1 MKNFIKHF
9 KSSINNYLQKFNLN
23 GNKAEFSSFI
33 NIFITILLKL
43 LLGLYVSF
51 AIYLCM
57 IYVKPGFFAQFN
69 DGFGYYIG
77 AKSFFENSS
86 LHGAWIIQNF
96 TSIIGQFPCHGFAYS
111 LLNGGI
117 SQIIGWHDKTII
129 FLNILY
135 IILVFFIIKFRKSTD
150 MSEINKK
157 LLIFLIFA
165 FPIALMS
172 VFSYFQEALNYLF
185 SVIIAFLLV
194 DIYKKND
201 NKGKQL
207 KTIGIFIF
215 FIILASIFRFTWS
228 FWIVGL
234 IPLFSK
240 NKIQLICS
248 SIFSF
253 FYIFLF
259 FVFSRLIYAPYT
271 LGILFN
277 FASLIKLHEYTNAF
291 NYILHNICYNFYG
304 LFFINYHWGIN
315 SFNFQRI
322 YYLIFIFLTLYFG
335 IKGIKEKNKLFIG
348 TSLIG
353 IINIAGVLIVYTT
366 GWAGFKHLFLLY
378 ILYLII
384 LASFDRKKIL
394 ILILLPTIFFMK
406 DAYQNGAES
415 LGLLKNCGDYYKINQ
430 AHQDSYDKITQ
441 VVKDKKL
448 VTIFIS
454 EYILNYEIYY
464 SDLLFMP
471 LKTNLGYPIRYSSNI
486 VHGKDLDTIS
496 KLNNFIDYVISE
508 KELNRKDLKFIFNS
522 PLVENKQIISDKT
535 AGIAKRYIT
544 QYYFYKVIK

>member
-1 MKNFIKHF
+1 
-9 KSSINNYLQKFNLN
+9 
-23 GNKAEFSSFI
+23 
-33 NIFITILLKL
+33 
-43 LLGLYVSF
+43 
-51 AIYLCM
+51 
-57 IYVKPGFFAQFN
+57 
-69 DGFGYYIG
+69 
-77 AKSFFENSS
+77 
-86 LHGAWIIQNF
+86 
-96 TSIIGQFPCHGFAYS
+96 
-111 LLNGGI
+111 
-117 SQIIGWHDKTII
+117 
-129 FLNILY
+129 
-135 IILVFFIIKFRKSTD
+135 
-150 MSEINKK
+150 
-157 LLIFLIFA
+157 
-165 FPIALMS
+165 
-172 VFSYFQEALNYLF
+172 
-185 SVIIAFLLV
+185 
-194 DIYKKND
+194 
-201 NKGKQL
+201 
-207 KTIGIFIF
+207 
-215 FIILASIFRFTWS
+215 
-228 FWIVGL
+228 
-234 IPLFSK
+234 
-240 NKIQLICS
+240 
-248 SIFSF
+248 
-253 FYIFLF
+253 
-259 FVFSRLIYAPYT
+259 
-271 LGILFN
+271 
-277 FASLIKLHEYTNAF
+277 
-291 NYILHNICYNFYG
+291 LHNICYNFYG